1 MNIGQM
7 FQLMSL
13 YNTGSIWGNTG
24 TNGAAGGYGY
34 TGLGGLTGSASLFQ
48 QTLQNAA
55 GAAYGSAGG
64 VQYAGG
70 IATPMDDIFEE
81 AARATGVDVRL
92 LKAIGKAES
101 DFDASSTSHCG
112 AMGVMQLMPGTASAL
127 GVSNPYDARENIMGG
142 ARYIADLLD
151 KYDGDTKLAL
161 AAYNA
166 GSGNVA
172 KYGGIPPF
180 TETQNYV
187 RRVMEYAGQDF
198 TTGQMVSSTA
208 DVPAAAGGQMYNT
221 GVSSLMQGVD
231 YTDMF
236 RLMSQMMQLEMEQKL
251 NSILKFDDV

>member
-7 FQLMSL
+7 YQLMSL
-13 YNTGSIWGNTG
+13 YNAGQTWGSTGAGS
-24 TNGAAGGYGY
+24 AAGSYGY
-34 TGLGGLTGSASLFQ
+34 TGIGGLNGSTGLFQ
-48 QTLQNAA
+48 QALQNAA
-55 GAAYGSAGG
+55 GVYGAAGS

-81 AARATGVDVRL
+81 AARVTGVDVRL

-101 DFDASSTSHCG
+101 DFDASATSHCG

-151 KYDGDTKLAL
+151 KYDGDTRLAL

-198 TTGQMVSSTA
+198 TTGRTVSSTA
-208 DVPAAAGGQMYNT
+208 NTPAVGSQLLNT
-221 GVSSLMQGVD
+221 GFLSMTSGAD
-231 YTDMF
+231 YGDMF
-236 RLMSQMMQLEMEQKL
+236 QLMAQMMRLEMEQKL
-251 NSILKFDDV
+251 NSILRFDDI